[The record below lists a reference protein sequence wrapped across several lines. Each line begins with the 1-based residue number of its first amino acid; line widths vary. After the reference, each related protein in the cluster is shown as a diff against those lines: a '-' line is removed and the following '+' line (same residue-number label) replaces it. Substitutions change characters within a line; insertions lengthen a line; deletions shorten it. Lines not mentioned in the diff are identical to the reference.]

1 MPDGFINRI
10 TKGAAHAEAR
20 RADVTKDEDLHLID
34 SWTAEVDAV
43 VSMLPYLYH
52 AICAKFGM
60 FKYLF
65 IDKFVEMRVDR
76 NDISTE

>member
-1 MPDGFINRI
+1 MM
-10 TKGAAHAEAR
+10 KGAAHAEAR

-52 AICAKFGM
+52 AVCAKFGM
-60 FKYLF
+60 YYSFYF
-65 IDKFVEMRVDR
+65 T
-76 NDISTE
+76 NYY